1 MIGPDAFPTQDTFAQ
16 ISDNKR
22 VCLFQGF
29 IIGHGIQLGFTNAE
43 LGRQMTQ
50 LATVALAADHT
61 RLGMFGYHQS
71 DDIFAVLFYT
81 RRVCLDGHIGGDRR
95 YTGCHD
101 PAGFFILH
109 QAKAAG
115 AERFKIMVV
124 AQPGY
129 FYPMLLGGV

>member
-1 MIGPDAFPTQDTFAQ
+1 MIGPDAFPAQNTFAQ
-16 ISDNKR
+16 VSDNKR
-22 VCLFQGF
+22 VGLFQRF

-61 RLGMFGYHQS
+61 RLGVFGYHQS
-71 DDIFAVLFYT
+71 DDIFTVIFDT
-81 RRVCLDGHIGGDRR
+81 RSVCLDGHVGCNRR
-95 YTGCHD
+95 YAGRHD

-109 QAKAAG
+109 QAEAAG
-115 AERFKIMVV
+115 TERFKIMMV

-129 FYPMLLGGV
+129 FYPMILGGI